1 MGTIIMSVYAFN
13 MITDFGEEHPE
24 TIQDLVQYFKDLG
37 EIRMISTEHINGEMT
52 VEEATR
58 FVEEGQKQIKV
69 RTKS

>member
-1 MGTIIMSVYAFN
+1 MGTIIMSLYAFN

-24 TIQDLVQYFKDLG
+24 TIQDLVQYFQDLG
-37 EIRMISTEHINGEMT
+37 EIRMILPEKIDGAMT
-52 VEEATR
+52 VEEVTR